1 MTERIVGI
9 LLAAGAGTR
18 FGGDKLMHRLADG
31 TPMALAA
38 AGALRAACPRVVAV
52 VRPGDEALARRLAA
66 AGCEPL
72 FCPQAHRGMGHSL
85 AAGVQATPDADGWLV
100 TLADMPFI
108 AADSHRAVLARLHGG
123 ASLAAAFFD
132 GRRGHPVGFAR
143 AWFSQLTAL
152 TGDQGARAILENNR
166 RQLTL
171 CPVDDPGVTRD
182 IDRPEQLSGAKQAP
196 PPPPSEPL

>member
-18 FGGDKLMHRLADG
+18 FGGDKLMHRLPDG

-38 AGALRAACPRVVAV
+38 AEALRAACPRVVAV
-52 VRPGDEALARRLAA
+52 VRPGDEALARLLAA
-66 AGCEPL
+66 AGCEPV

-100 TLADMPFI
+100 ALADMPFI
-108 AADSHRAVLARLHGG
+108 AADSHRAVLASLRAG
-123 ASLAAAFFD
+123 ASLAAPIHD

-143 AWFSQLTAL
+143 TWLSELTAL
-152 TGDQGARAILENNR
+152 TGDRGARAILESNR

-171 CPVDDPGVTRD
+171 CPVDDPGVIQD
-182 IDRPEQLSGAKQAP
+182 IDRPEQLPEQGQGSIRP
-196 PPPPSEPL
+196 RL

>member
-66 AGCEPL
+66 AGCEPV

-143 AWFSQLTAL
+143 IWFSQLTAL
-152 TGDQGARAILENNR
+152 TGDQGARAILANNR

>member
-1 MTERIVGI
+1 MTERSVGI

-66 AGCEPL
+66 AGCEPV

-143 AWFSQLTAL
+143 IWFSQLTAL
-152 TGDQGARAILENNR
+152 TGDQGARAILANNR